1 MYFIEII
8 NLFNCLH
15 TANLKTE
22 ISTSLSDLTKTNNE
36 KVKDLETKI
45 MRGTIDLWEMSKLIT
60 DQIKVVNITLQSL
73 NNKDV
78 LTAEDIKEIH

>member
-1 MYFIEII
+1 
-8 NLFNCLH
+8 
-15 TANLKTE
+15 
-22 ISTSLSDLTKTNNE
+22 
-36 KVKDLETKI
+36 